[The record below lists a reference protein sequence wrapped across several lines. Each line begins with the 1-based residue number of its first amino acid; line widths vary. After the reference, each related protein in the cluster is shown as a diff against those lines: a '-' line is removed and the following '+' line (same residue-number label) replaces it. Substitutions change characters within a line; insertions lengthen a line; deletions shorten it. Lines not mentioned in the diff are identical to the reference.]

1 MRKRYFFAVLVW
13 ASVFWLMIGGTTSM
27 AQVRQIGFHC
37 ASKTEGQQLMDSRTE
52 YYASLSQIDLDW
64 RMRKTN
70 ATLEEFKEY
79 AKNQVLDFTQDEQ
92 NFMKR
97 VVDYV
102 EKRLSEIGCRLPF
115 PTDITIVKTT
125 MNEEG
130 GAGGYTNGNVIY
142 LGASELGRF
151 ARNTSESQNQRQLLQ
166 IQLLQMGNLL
176 IHEMF
181 HCLTRNNPDFRRSM
195 YNLIGFTVL
204 DHDINFPSSVK
215 EYIMTNP
222 DVEHLDNF
230 IEVTIDGKKRPCEL
244 IVRYSKTWEE
254 VSAAGNKN
262 ASFFN
267 HNECVLIPL
276 DDLYKAYPVNDVEDF
291 WDQVG
296 RNTRYVFAPEECLA
310 DNFSYAILSYG
321 EDFKFQSPELIENI
335 IDLLKSKYGNHKR

>member
-1 MRKRYFFAVLVW
+1 MRRTFFTALTVL
-13 ASVFWLMIGGTTSM
+13 ASVLLLMIGSTTGM
-27 AQVRQIGFHC
+27 AQTRQIGFHC
-37 ASKTEGQQLMDSRTE
+37 ASKTEGQQLIDNRME
-52 YYASLSQIDLDW
+52 YYASLSQNDLDW

-92 NFMKR
+92 SFMKR

-115 PTDITIVKTT
+115 PTDIAIVKTT

-130 GAGGYTNGNVIY
+130 GAGGYTSGTVIY
-142 LGASELGRF
+142 LGGSGLERLASK
-151 ARNTSESQNQRQLLQ
+151 TSDGQLLR
-166 IQLLQMGNLL
+166 MGNLL

-215 EYIMTNP
+215 ERIMSNP
-222 DVEHLDNF
+222 DVERLDNF

-276 DDLYKAYPVNDVEDF
+276 DDLNKAYPVNDVEDF

>member
-1 MRKRYFFAVLVW
+1 MRRTFFTSLTVLT
-13 ASVFWLMIGGTTSM
+13 SVLWLMIGSTTGM
-27 AQVRQIGFHC
+27 AQTRQIGFHC
-37 ASKTEGQQLMDSRTE
+37 ASKTEGQQLIDNRTE
-52 YYASLSQIDLDW
+52 YYASLSQNDLDW

-115 PTDITIVKTT
+115 PTDIAIVKTT

-130 GAGGYTNGNVIY
+130 GAGGYTSGTVIY
-142 LGASELGRF
+142 LEGSGVERLASK
-151 ARNTSESQNQRQLLQ
+151 TSDGQLLR
-166 IQLLQMGNLL
+166 MGNLL

-195 YNLIGFTVL
+195 YELIGFTIL
-204 DHDINFPSSVK
+204 DRDINFPSSVK

-230 IEVTIDGKKRPCEL
+230 IEVTIDGEKRPCEL

-254 VSAAGNKN
+254 VSAAGNNN

-267 HNECVLIPL
+267 HSECVLIPL
-276 DDLYKAYPVNDVEDF
+276 DDLNKAYPVNDVKDF
-291 WDQVG
+291 WSQVG
-296 RNTRYVFAPEECLA
+296 QNTQYVFAPEECLA
-310 DNFSYAILSYG
+310 DNFSYAIISYG
-321 EDFKFQSPELIENI
+321 EENFKFKSPELIENI
-335 IDLLKSKYGNHKR
+335 IDLLKSKYGNNPNGK